1 MTIEELFSSKS
12 KLVKWCDRL
21 GWLLGSQ
28 PVQGP
33 LCNRAGEAHG
43 RGRWGRRRWLSCPCC
58 SVLHWQLLPQRS
70 LATWGPLWFI
80 VCVSWEMRWPK
91 DDPDGPPLSLR
102 PPAQWAKQH
111 GFGKKESLAKM
122 PHRDGNRQ
130 RLKRHM
136 PGRSL
141 GRNQHHRTN

>member
-21 GWLLGSQ
+21 GWLLGCQ

-33 LCNRAGEAHG
+33 LRNRAGEAHG
-43 RGRWGRRRWLSCPCC
+43 RGCRGCGRWLSCPCC
-58 SVLHWQLLPQRS
+58 SVLPWQLLPQYS
-70 LATWGPLWFI
+70 LAAWVLYDSLPVSPERWDAPKMIQMGPL
-80 VCVSWEMRWPK
+80 
-91 DDPDGPPLSLR
+91 LSLW
-102 PPAQWAKQH
+102 PPAQWAKKH
-111 GFGKKESLAKM
+111 GFCKKESLAKM
-122 PHRDGNRQ
+122 PHRDWNRQ

-141 GRNQHHRTN
+141 GRNQHHHTN